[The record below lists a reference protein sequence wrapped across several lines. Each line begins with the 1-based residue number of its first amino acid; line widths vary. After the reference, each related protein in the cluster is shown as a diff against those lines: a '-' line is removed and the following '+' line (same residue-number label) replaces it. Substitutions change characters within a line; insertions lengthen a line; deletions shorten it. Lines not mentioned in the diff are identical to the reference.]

1 MTSTPFSSGRR
12 ELQEAGLGPDRGAQ
26 TPGAHPEGNS
36 APSGPQTRRECVR
49 KQKGNENVIIRRAFA
64 RRPANRF
71 TARKSTGPC
80 YTGRQV
86 RCWLGGGA
94 GEAVRRG
101 DDDPGGDS
109 ARRGLQTKPE
119 CIRKQKSCENV
130 IPIALSPMC
139 FMYNGAG
146 FWETEKMKT
155 SASRSFG
162 GVLPKL

>member
-1 MTSTPFSSGRR
+1 MEGESFKKRALDQTGGPKRLAHIPKAIVPR
-12 ELQEAGLGPDRGAQ
+12 VVLKLG
-26 TPGAHPEGNS
+26 GNAS
-36 APSGPQTRRECVR
+36 EN
-49 KQKGNENVIIRRAFA
+49 KGNENVIIRRAFA